1 MAEQILT
8 VRQTGYGYG
17 DNDQSGPVSPGYA
30 IAFFDAQHP
39 EQPNPQTKCWG
50 AAYGDG
56 TFGNPYVVASDPRW
70 LPKNTKIYVDFVTV
84 GGVAKPI
91 HRYFVMLDTCAQC
104 ITDWGRGIRHID
116 LWVGGNPQDP
126 NVDAAASSITGNA
139 RIIVNPVATYP
150 VTKGVISGK
159 ESGCVSVTTT
169 TTPPP
174 TTTTTPPPTTTT
186 TPPPTTTTTKPP
198 TTTTTP
204 PPTTTTTPPPTT
216 TTTPPPTTTTT
227 PPPTTTT
234 TPPPTT
240 TSAPPLN
247 FTRMDAAMAELKAAY
262 AALRAQA

>member
-8 VRQTGYGYG
+8 VRQTGYGYE

-39 EQPNPQTKCWG
+39 EQPNAKGCWG
-50 AAYGDG
+50 AAFGDG
-56 TFGNPYVVASDPRW
+56 TFSNPYVVASDPRW

-84 GGVAKPI
+84 GGVQKLI

-126 NVDAAASSITGNA
+126 NVDAAAASITGNA
-139 RIIVNPVATYP
+139 RIIVNPVSTYP
-150 VTKGVISGK
+150 VTRGVISGK
-159 ESGCVSVTTT
+159 ESGCISATPTTTTTTPPPTTTTTPSPTTSTTPPPTTTTTKPPTTTT

-174 TTTTTPPPTTTT
+174 TTTTTPPPTTT
-186 TPPPTTTTTKPP
+186 KPP
-198 TTTTTP
+198 
-204 PPTTTTTPPPTT
+204 
-216 TTTPPPTTTTT
+216 
-227 PPPTTTT
+227 
-234 TPPPTT
+234 
-240 TSAPPLN
+240 SSLD

-262 AALRAQA
+262 AALKAAS